1 MPPRAADP
9 GAAGRARA
17 WLHARHAA
25 VCDVLEPWPFG
36 TVARTT
42 WAPGYWDVNVARVE
56 RDPGD
61 DVEGLIAAADA
72 ALAGLAHRRID
83 VEDAAA
89 AERLRPAFAA
99 RGWRTTRLVL
109 MRHEAAPP
117 PGETAAVEEV
127 PYDAVEALRLA
138 WHAEDLPGLD
148 AGYLRHAREIALRRG
163 ARVLAARTPEGE
175 IAGFADLEVAGDDA
189 EITSVYVLPAHRGAG
204 LGTAVTR
211 AAVAA
216 AHGARDLWIAADD
229 EDRPKDLYARL
240 GFRPAFLLTEL
251 ARLP

>member
-1 MPPRAADP
+1 MPPAAADP
-9 GAAGRARA
+9 GAAARARA

-25 VCDVLEPWPFG
+25 VCDVLEPWAFG

-42 WAPGYWDVNVARVE
+42 WAPEYWDVNVVRVE

-61 DVEGLIAAADA
+61 DVASLIAAADA
-72 ALAGLAHRRID
+72 ALAGLAHRRLD
-83 VEDAAA
+83 VEDPAA

-117 PGETAAVEEV
+117 PGEAAAVEEV

-138 WHAEDLPGLD
+138 WHAEDFPGLD

-163 ARVLAARTPEGE
+163 ARVLAARAPGGG
-175 IAGFADLEVAGDDA
+175 IAAFADLETGDRGA
-189 EITSVYVLPAHRGAG
+189 EITSVYVLPEHRGAG

-211 AAVAA
+211 AAIGAA
-216 AHGARDLWIAADD
+216 DGAGDLWIAADD

-251 ARLP
+251 TRLP